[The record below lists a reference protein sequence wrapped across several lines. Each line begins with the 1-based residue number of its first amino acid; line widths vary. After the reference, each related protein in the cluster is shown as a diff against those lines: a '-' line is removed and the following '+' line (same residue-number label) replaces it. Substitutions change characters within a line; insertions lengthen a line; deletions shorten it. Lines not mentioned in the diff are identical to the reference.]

1 MVTLQQFKTK
11 IIELFTDD
19 YYTKN
24 EINTKES
31 TITGILSQK
40 ADKTNAT
47 QSNAGLMSA
56 EDKTKLDTIDTQ
68 YSINVEKQS
77 TADTGFFS
85 TYVIKQNN
93 TQKGVKINIPKD
105 FLVKS
110 TTVKTCTTANSPV
123 SGYEVG
129 DKYIDFVI
137 NSKDSTDTDE
147 HLYLATK
154 EIGAYPVDEV
164 TLTVANGKLVVKN
177 NGITWAKLATDVQN
191 TINGKE
197 VTSNKVNSVSASSTI
212 TQYPSAKCVYDTFCQ
227 KNDPRL
233 SDARTPTSHTH
244 KKAEISDFPTSM
256 TPTSHTHG
264 NVTNDGKVGTAAN
277 KPLITGTN
285 GVVQVGSFGTTANT
299 FCQGNDSRLSDAR
312 TPKSHTHTKAEISDF
327 PTSMTPT
334 SHTHGNI
341 TNAGAIGT
349 AANKPLITGTNGIIQ
364 ASSFGIA
371 ANTFCQGNDSRLSN
385 ARTPIFNHIDAS
397 SSVAKDLNNYKTG
410 GFYYTQSNS
419 DDVPYVA
426 NRPGN
431 RNFAFFLL
439 VETWGVSNDKYVKQ
453 TLTYY
458 DNNVTYIRTCN
469 NGAWNAWTAL
479 IREGDSRLTNARTP
493 ISHTDSNGAYGKAT
507 TSVWGHTKLNSAT
520 NSTDETTAATPKA
533 VKAAYDLANGKITNG
548 TGTVTSTNI
557 ADKTIVNGDIA
568 DNAAISYS
576 KLSGVVS
583 STDSRLTNARTP
595 TAHASTATTY
605 GASSAS
611 NYGHSMASS
620 TSPKAP
626 GTANVGS
633 ETAKFARG
641 DHVHPLQ
648 SSTTTTLS
656 LVNTIA
662 MSGTVKCTE
671 SNGWGV
677 VYFEGLKCTN
687 ITTEY
692 TPFATLPH
700 TSKVRIYAN
709 FNLDATGTNAILL
722 RVDNNQLQGKVMT
735 ANQRMYGSIVYP
747 IA

>member
-1 MVTLQQFKTK
+1 MVDESNPVISRFTNK
-11 IIELFTDD
+11 IKEL
-19 YYTKN
+19 
-24 EINTKES
+24 INN
-31 TITGILSQK
+31 K

-110 TTVKTCTTANSPV
+110 ATVKTCTIANQPV
-123 SGYEVG
+123 QGYAVG
-129 DKYIDFVI
+129 DKYIDLVI
-137 NSKDSTDTDE
+137 NSKDSTDNDE

-154 EIGAYPVDEV
+154 EIGAYPVDEI
-164 TLTVANGKLVVKN
+164 TLTVANGKLTVKD
-177 NGITWAKLATDVQN
+177 NGITWAKLATAVQN

-197 VTSNKVNSVSASSTI
+197 VTSNKVTSISASSTN
-212 TQYPSAKCVYDTFCQ
+212 TQYPSAKCVYDNFCQ

-233 SDARTPTSHTH
+233 SD
-244 KKAEISDFPTSM
+244 
-256 TPTSHTHG
+256 
-264 NVTNDGKVGTAAN
+264 
-277 KPLITGTN
+277 
-285 GVVQVGSFGTTANT
+285 
-299 FCQGNDSRLSDAR
+299 
-312 TPKSHTHTKAEISDF
+312 
-327 PTSMTPT
+327 
-334 SHTHGNI
+334 
-341 TNAGAIGT
+341 
-349 AANKPLITGTNGIIQ
+349 
-364 ASSFGIA
+364 
-371 ANTFCQGNDSRLSN
+371 
-385 ARTPIFNHIDAS
+385 
-397 SSVAKDLNNYKTG
+397 
-410 GFYYTQSNS
+410 
-419 DDVPYVA
+419 
-426 NRPGN
+426 
-431 RNFAFFLL
+431 
-439 VETWGVSNDKYVKQ
+439 
-453 TLTYY
+453 
-458 DNNVTYIRTCN
+458 
-469 NGAWNAWTAL
+469 
-479 IREGDSRLTNARTP
+479 ARTP

-583 STDSRLTNARTP
+583 STDSRLSNARTPIFNHIDASSSAAKDLNNYKTGGFYYTNNNANDVPYVANRPDSRNFAFFLLVETWGTSSAYVKQTLTYYDTGVIYTRTCNNNTWSAWSALIREGDSRLTNARTP
-595 TAHASTATTY
+595 IAHASTATTY

-656 LVNTIA
+656 LVNTAA

-687 ITTEY
+687 TTTEY

-709 FNLDATGTNAILL
+709 FNLDATGTNAIFL

-747 IA
+747 IT